1 MTKQDEMGILVG
13 NYLDDLGIHPIT
25 VAEAVSDDYL
35 EKSYQ
40 LIKQNPKI
48 TKWEF
53 LRKMNLEEM
62 PD

>member
-1 MTKQDEMGILVG
+1 MEKQFSKGIFVMDYLENLGMSMMTIGTAIE
-13 NYLDDLGIHPIT
+13 
-25 VAEAVSDDYL
+25 DDYL

-53 LRKMNLEEM
+53 LRKMNLEEE